1 MSVNQQFGGC
11 KAGLETGQ
19 GASTACGKLQAAD
32 WVCHTLGAQHLP
44 LLKEGAEGPM
54 MQELPYCHIAS
65 FSDSFN
71 KYQPIIKAKSTF
83 DSTYR

>member
-1 MSVNQQFGGC
+1 LEVAKLGLKQAREPAQH
-11 KAGLETGQ
+11 AGNSRLPTG
-19 GASTACGKLQAAD
+19 SD
-32 WVCHTLGAQHLP
+32 HTLGAQHLP